1 LKVSIITAVFNG
13 SETIED
19 CIKSIHTQT
28 HPDIEHIIIDGGST
42 DGTIEIIKN
51 HKDKISRFISEK
63 DNGLYD
69 AMNKGIRLAKGDLI
83 GFLNADDIY
92 YNEDVISQAT
102 ALVQKDCLQALY
114 GDLIY
119 IDRMNPNKVVRYWRP
134 GRYKAGAFY
143 SGWVPPHPT
152 FFCRK
157 EIFERFGYF
166 NDKLKIA
173 ADFELM
179 LRFIEKNK
187 IKVGYLPKI
196 IVKMRTGG
204 KANVIRGIMKG
215 NSEIIKSFRLNGLH
229 ISAKFFVQ
237 KPITKINQLFKKVK
251 ALQ

>member
-1 LKVSIITAVFNG
+1 MKVSIITAVFNG
-13 SETIED
+13 AETIKD
-19 CIKSIHTQT
+19 CTKSIHTQT

-42 DGTIEIIKN
+42 DGTIEIIKD
-51 HKDKISRFISEK
+51 HKDRICQFISEK
-63 DNGLYD
+63 DNGLYE

-83 GFLNADDIY
+83 GFLNADDTY
-92 YNEDVISQAT
+92 YNEDVISEVT
-102 ALVQKDCLQALY
+102 AFMQKDCLEALY

-119 IDRMNPNKVVRYWRP
+119 IDRTNTNKVVRYWRP
-134 GRYKAGAFY
+134 GRYKTGAFY
-143 SGWVPPHPT
+143 HGWVPPHPT

-157 EIFERFGYF
+157 EMFERFGYF

-215 NSEIIKSFRLNGLH
+215 NAEIIKSFRLNGLH
-229 ISAKFFVQ
+229 ISPKFFVQ
-237 KPITKINQLFKKVK
+237 KPITKISQLFKKVK